1 MRTSK
6 PRYVRALLGVAAIMT
21 FITLATHGRA
31 FAATESVLHSFTGAP
46 GDGYGPHDLVKD
58 GSGNLY
64 GTTLSGGTNNRGSV
78 FEMTP
83 IGSGWFESI
92 IWDFGGGT
100 DGSQPQSQLILDS
113 AGNLYGTTVSG
124 GRYNLGTV
132 FELSFNGSTWS
143 ETVLWDFGNVT
154 GDGSGPL
161 RGVTIDPS
169 GNLYGTTSAGGAS
182 GKGTV
187 FELSPVGGGLWN
199 ETILLSFAGVSD
211 GAAPRGG
218 VLRDPA
224 GNLFGTAQ
232 QGGTYNSGTAFELSP
247 PAVGGNPW
255 TEKVLWAFGSGTDGR
270 GPGAEL
276 ISDSSGNLYGTTW
289 DGGTYDC
296 HCPNNFG
303 GTIFKLTPPAS
314 PSVKWTEAVI
324 WSLGG
329 SSSTGSG
336 KNKVTVVDGQLPWAS
351 SLLLGSS
358 GNLYGTAMKGGAHG
372 YGIAFKLTPP
382 SAGSTWTETILWAFS
397 GGLDGKSPQ
406 TGLTRIDTSSA
417 LYGSTNNGGSNQDGT
432 VFKITP

>member
-1 MRTSK
+1 
-6 PRYVRALLGVAAIMT
+6 
-21 FITLATHGRA
+21 
-31 FAATESVLHSFTGAP
+31 
-46 GDGYGPHDLVKD
+46 
-58 GSGNLY
+58 
-64 GTTLSGGTNNRGSV
+64 
-78 FEMTP
+78 
-83 IGSGWFESI
+83 
-92 IWDFGGGT
+92 
-100 DGSQPQSQLILDS
+100 
-113 AGNLYGTTVSG
+113 
-124 GRYNLGTV
+124 V

-143 ETVLWDFGNVT
+143 ETVLWDFRNAS

-182 GKGTV
+182 GNGTV

-218 VLRDPA
+218 VLRDTSR
-224 GNLFGTAQ
+224 NLYGTAQ

-247 PAVGGNPW
+247 PAVAGNPW

-270 GPGAEL
+270 APGAEL
-276 ISDSSGNLYGTTW
+276 ISDSNGNLYGTTW
-289 DGGTYDC
+289 DGGIYDC
-296 HCPNNFG
+296 HCTNNYG
-303 GTIFKLTPPAS
+303 GTIFKLTPPMS
-314 PSVKWTEAVI
+314 PSAKWTEAVI

-336 KNKVTVVDGQLPWAS
+336 KNKVTVIDGQLPWAS
-351 SLLLGSS
+351 SLLLDFS

-382 SAGSTWTETILWAFS
+382 SVGGATWTETILWNFS
-397 GGLDGKSPQ
+397 GGVDGKSPQ
-406 TGLTRIDTSSA
+406 TGLIKIDAGSS